1 MNDSY
6 KLLDLFDEIRAIGQM
21 GLFYTRD
28 TYDKVRYNR
37 LVELSSQK
45 YSDISGI
52 TAEEIKQRF
61 INELGYITPKL
72 GVI

>member
-6 KLLDLFDEIRAIGQM
+6 KLLDLFDEIRAISQM
-21 GLFYTRD
+21 GLFYSRD
-28 TYDKVRYNR
+28 TYDTVRYNR

-52 TAEEIKQRF
+52 TAEGIRHRF